1 MYLHTEQLI
10 NEIAVD
16 EPDLET
22 RKAARNAVPLRRQG
36 GAAPP
41 TQT

>member
-16 EPDLET
+16 EPDP
-22 RKAARNAVPLRRQG
+22 AAANALQLILFSVLYREITC
-36 GAAPP
+36 A
-41 TQT
+41 TEF